1 LSPLLL
7 RATPN
12 NVLDVVV
19 FYSAW
24 SLLFSFSA
32 LHEGRRIT
40 YMLPMFFAL
49 LGFDAVWRDSGEK
62 YWAMAAIYQL
72 LQLGIF
78 AATAAAFTVIYKR
91 PLEAFEG
98 WIHGIALLY
107 FYVLEYAILQQHV
120 PYWAPLVGLLSG
132 ALVFLIYLI
141 ARVALQGRER
151 IGVGAVIVSAYCSV
165 VVAHAVLFE
174 MIPHEWRSWGVLI
187 TTAGVALVTLQLKA
201 KTSAALRPV
210 LITAGAVFCI
220 GYLELLGRSTAGGNS
235 LMLSA
240 ALGVYA
246 AMLYAGYFLF
256 RRSIGGPRA
265 APIMLYAAH
274 FALMTCAYRLVGDA
288 FALSMVWAVFAV
300 VILVAA
306 ILFKDKVLGQSSL
319 LIFSASGLK
328 VLMHDLAGS
337 GSLVRVVTLI
347 VLAVCLYVG
356 GWLYQSLVRQIADL
370 ASDQPIKHQ
379 A

>member
-1 LSPLLL
+1 
-7 RATPN
+7 
-12 NVLDVVV
+12 
-19 FYSAW
+19 
-24 SLLFSFSA
+24 
-32 LHEGRRIT
+32 
-40 YMLPMFFAL
+40 
-49 LGFDAVWRDSGEK
+49 
-62 YWAMAAIYQL
+62 
-72 LQLGIF
+72 
-78 AATAAAFTVIYKR
+78 
-91 PLEAFEG
+91 
-98 WIHGIALLY
+98 
-107 FYVLEYAILQQHV
+107 
-120 PYWAPLVGLLSG
+120 
-132 ALVFLIYLI
+132 
-141 ARVALQGRER
+141 
-151 IGVGAVIVSAYCSV
+151 
-165 VVAHAVLFE
+165 
-174 MIPHEWRSWGVLI
+174 
-187 TTAGVALVTLQLKA
+187 
-201 KTSAALRPV
+201 
-210 LITAGAVFCI
+210 
-220 GYLELLGRSTAGGNS
+220 
-235 LMLSA
+235 MLSA